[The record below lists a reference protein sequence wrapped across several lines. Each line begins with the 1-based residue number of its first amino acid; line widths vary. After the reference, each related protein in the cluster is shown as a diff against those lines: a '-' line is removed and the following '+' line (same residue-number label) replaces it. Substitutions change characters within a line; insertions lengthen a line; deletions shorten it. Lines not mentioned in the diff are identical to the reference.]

1 MMNSRFIKYGLFVA
15 VWLILSAHTST
26 PTPTA
31 PIPIF
36 TSTPTPSV
44 TPYPTWTPTALA
56 PPTVTPQPVDLGMM
70 EAIITGRFDVTLLGA
85 CRPLTHHR
93 IIPSGLMMSVVGSGI
108 HRLSDGER
116 MVAVDDDNTI
126 RFSPDGQFAYV
137 GEGVAHGGIYRLSDG
152 VRLLGSKNTMSFSSD
167 SQYVHITNSDG
178 SRSVYRL
185 RDGLHLLRGDRH
197 QWFSPDGQF
206 VLQDA
211 WDDGG
216 VLYRLSP
223 FEPILEGIT
232 SVRFSPNMAYAVIQR
247 RTDVGLYDFP
257 DMTRLFDVRG
267 AIFSPDSRFLFN
279 DIDFYRLSDGERVL
293 SDGERVLSDIRLAR
307 FSSDGQY
314 MVAPISYNNQQA
326 VYQLSDTPQLL
337 FEVERFKGY
346 TDNNLYLHAQ
356 SPTGIRFYRLS
367 DGELVL
373 DSGGLLGQ
381 FSPDSNYV
389 TIIEADDR
397 HTLYRLA
404 DGEQI
409 AQGLKFGFSPDS
421 RYAYVQ
427 NINGLGEIYQLA
439 DGALLWRLS
448 YQYITFS
455 PDGDYVMMGDGI
467 YRVADGVKVSNWVMD
482 VGFIAG
488 NDRQA
493 LNACGILNV
502 NPDASP
508 VTLVVMERANLRAK
522 PEYTVLMQVDAGVE
536 LVAIGRSA
544 DGLWYQVLNLP
555 YEHSRPLEFW
565 ISASVVTVSGDRDSL
580 PVMDN

>member
-1 MMNSRFIKYGLFVA
+1 MNSRFIKYGLFVG
-15 VWLILSAHTST
+15 VWLILSAHTPT

-36 TSTPTPSV
+36 TSTLTPMPSV

-93 IIPSGLMMSVVGSGI
+93 IRPSGLMMSVVGSGI

-116 MVAVDDDNTI
+116 MVAIDDNTI

-137 GEGVAHGGIYRLSDG
+137 GEGVAYGSIYRLSDG
-152 VRLLGSKNTMSFSSD
+152 VRLLGSKNMMAFSPD
-167 SQYVHITNSDG
+167 SQHVHITNSDG
-178 SRSVYRL
+178 SHSVYRL
-185 RDGLHLLRGDRH
+185 RDGLRLLRNDWH

-206 VLQDA
+206 VFQNA
-211 WDDGG
+211 WDDGA

-232 SVRFSPNMAYAVIQR
+232 NVRFSPNMAYAVIQR
-247 RTDVGLYDFP
+247 RTDVGVYDFP
-257 DMTRLFDVRG
+257 DMARLFDVRG
-267 AIFSPDSRFLFN
+267 SIFSPDSRFLFD
-279 DIDFYRLSDGERVL
+279 DIDYALYRL
-293 SDGERVLSDIRLAR
+293 SDGERVLSDIRLVR

-314 MVAPISYNNQQA
+314 MVATRSYNQQA
-326 VYQLSDTPQLL
+326 VYQLSDTPQQL
-337 FEVERFKGY
+337 FEVERFHSY
-346 TDNNLYLHAQ
+346 TENNLYLHAQ

-397 HTLYRLA
+397 HTLYRLV

-409 AQGLKFGFSPDS
+409 AQGVKFGFSPDS

-439 DGALLWRLS
+439 DGALLWTLS
-448 YQYITFS
+448 HQYITFS

-493 LNACGILNV
+493 LTACGILNV

-508 VTLVVMERANLRAK
+508 VTLAVMERANLRAK

-555 YEHSRPLEFW
+555 YEYFRPLEFW
-565 ISASVVTVSGDRDSL
+565 ISASVVMVSGDRDSL